1 MKWALLKRK
10 ASSNKYVLAS
20 VLSLLLFIGGVFGI
34 VIHGRAH
41 EASIL
46 VETADGTAKRLDEF
60 TVKVKIESP
69 EPISMLQAYLAYDS
83 EIIEFV
89 SSNHNSIVGTGG
101 TLRISDTY
109 PEGATEAVY
118 ELKFR
123 ALELGISH
131 FKLYDIKAEGEE
143 EAKAIQLQTK
153 SSAVE
158 VVINRSEPS
167 DARLY
172 ELLVANG
179 KLKPDFNSDTYEYSI
194 KVPYEVET
202 FMFSAQPMNEESVVE
217 LEQEETLEPGDNRIH
232 IKVTSPSGVIQ
243 TYTLNVYRAL
253 TEDEILDNV
262 EEAESVKEETQEQTS
277 DQTPEQTMDQVDIMT
292 NVSEHTLE

>member
-1 MKWALLKRK
+1 MNWALFRRK
-10 ASSNKYVLAS
+10 GSSNKYAMAAILS
-20 VLSLLLFIGGVFGI
+20 VLLLIGGVFGV
-34 VIHGRAH
+34 VINGSAH
-41 EASIL
+41 EASIY
-46 VETADGTAKRLDEF
+46 VETIDGTAKRLDEF
-60 TVKVKIESP
+60 TVKIKIESP
-69 EPISMLQAYLAYDS
+69 EPISMLHAYLSYNSDV
-83 EIIEFV
+83 IEFV
-89 SSNHNSIVGTGG
+89 SSNTDSIVGTGG
-101 TLRISDTY
+101 TVKITDTY
-109 PEGATEAVY
+109 PEGATEEVY

-123 ALELGISH
+123 ALELGISNLN
-131 FKLYDIKAEGEE
+131 LYDIKAEGAENA
-143 EAKAIQLQTK
+143 EAVQLLSK

-158 VVINRSEPS
+158 VVVNRSEPS

-179 KLKPDFNSDTYEYSI
+179 KLKPDFNPNTYEYSI

-217 LEQEETLEPGDNRIH
+217 LEQKEKLDHGDNIIL

-262 EEAESVKEETQEQTS
+262 ENGKSVSEETP
-277 DQTPEQTMDQVDIMT
+277 DQTPDQTMDQVD
-292 NVSEHTLE
+292 